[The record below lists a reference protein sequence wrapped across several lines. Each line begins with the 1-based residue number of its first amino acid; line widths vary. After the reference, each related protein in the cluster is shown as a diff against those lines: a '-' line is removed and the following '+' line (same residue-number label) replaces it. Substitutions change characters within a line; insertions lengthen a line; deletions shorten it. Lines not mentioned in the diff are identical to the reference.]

1 MCLPA
6 PLFATRFTW
15 SNLFLPSTSY
25 SLFGTFAG
33 DVNFQ
38 CHYQEQ
44 HNQHHPRSADL
55 SLEQGFWYVSTSC
68 LCHKHRKLLEGEKSG
83 VIAALFVVRNKFWEA
98 LGSYCDACG
107 LQYKP
112 GSQKRSR
119 DKESYDIQR
128 SNKFCNWETHHFGP
142 RWPIWTE

>member
-1 MCLPA
+1 LQP
-6 PLFATRFTW
+6 F
-15 SNLFLPSTSY
+15 
-25 SLFGTFAG
+25 
-33 DVNFQ
+33 
-38 CHYQEQ
+38 
-44 HNQHHPRSADL
+44 
-55 SLEQGFWYVSTSC
+55 
-68 LCHKHRKLLEGEKSG
+68 
-83 VIAALFVVRNKFWEA
+83 ALFVVRNKFWEA

-142 RWPIWTE
+142 RWPIWAEWKLSLDISWIMLRVSSYINRKYFSSFPLQFWLR